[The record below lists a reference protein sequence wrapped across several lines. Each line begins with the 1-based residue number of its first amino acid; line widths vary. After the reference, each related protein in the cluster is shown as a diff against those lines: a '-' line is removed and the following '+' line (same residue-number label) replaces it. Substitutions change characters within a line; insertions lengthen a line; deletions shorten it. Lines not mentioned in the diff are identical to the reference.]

1 MQKQIESLFLLKEL
15 PSSLEWWPC
24 GAEKPP
30 SARQRSGPTTRSW
43 ELPLQYGETE
53 RACERALAQV
63 REDEAQIEEEGVV
76 AGLGGRRKR
85 R

>member
-1 MQKQIESLFLLKEL
+1 MRGGGGREKKCDDGEALQLQKQIESLFLLKEL
-15 PSSLEWWPC
+15 PSALEWWPC

-53 RACERALAQV
+53 RACV
-63 REDEAQIEEEGVV
+63 RE
-76 AGLGGRRKR
+76 RR
-85 R
+85 

>member
-43 ELPLQYGETE
+43 ELPLQYGETA
-53 RACERALAQV
+53 RACVSAGEGRRGTA
-63 REDEAQIEEEGVV
+63 RIE
-76 AGLGGRRKR
+76 GGRRKKKR
-85 R
+85 